1 MSKRWL
7 GVLVTVLIVA
17 AAAGGVLAIGG
28 SDDGTGA
35 ADGVPTD
42 LSGPFEPRPGEGP
55 EAPSFDL
62 PNFEGEGRITNADFE
77 GKPLVLNF
85 WASWCPFCIDEMPA
99 FEEVFQ
105 QFSGEV
111 AFLGVN
117 VQDERQLAKQ
127 LAEQTG
133 VTYPL
138 ALDEDGSL
146 LRDVQGRTMPT
157 TLLISADGHVV
168 HRFGGESTP
177 ADELT
182 GLILEHLLRPA

>member
-1 MSKRWL
+1 MGKTWF
-7 GVLVTVLIVA
+7 TV
-17 AAAGGVLAIGG
+17 
-28 SDDGTGA
+28 
-35 ADGVPTD
+35 
-42 LSGPFEPRPGEGP
+42 
-55 EAPSFDL
+55 
-62 PNFEGEGRITNADFE
+62 
-77 GKPLVLNF
+77 
-85 WASWCPFCIDEMPA
+85 
-99 FEEVFQ
+99 
-105 QFSGEV
+105 
-111 AFLGVN
+111 LGVN
-117 VQDERQLAKQ
+117 VQDEGELAEQ

-146 LRDVQGRTMPT
+146 LREVEGRSMPT

>member
-1 MSKRWL
+1 MDKKWFTVL
-7 GVLVTVLIVA
+7 GTVLVVGALVGA
-17 AAAGGVLAIGG
+17 VLAFGG
-28 SDDGTGA
+28 SDGSSGS
-35 ADGVPTD
+35 DGVATD
-42 LSGPFEPRPGEGP
+42 VSGPVEPRPGEGP

-62 PNFEGEGRITNADFE
+62 PNFEGEGQLTYADFE

-105 QFSGEV
+105 RFSGDV

-117 VQDERQLAKQ
+117 VQDERELAEQ

-146 LRDVQGRTMPT
+146 LREVEGRSMPT

-182 GLILEHLLRPA
+182 GLILEHLVRPA

>member
-1 MSKRWL
+1 MRRKWL
-7 GVLVTVLIVA
+7 TPLFTVLVVGALVAGVLVF
-17 AAAGGVLAIGG
+17 GG
-28 SDDGTGA
+28 SDGPSGSDGVA
-35 ADGVPTD
+35 ADVE
-42 LSGPFEPRPGEGP
+42 GPFEPRPGDGP

-62 PNFEGEGRITNADFE
+62 PNFEGEGQLTYADFE
-77 GKPLVLNF
+77 GTPLVLNF

-105 QFSGEV
+105 RFSGDV

-117 VQDERQLAKQ
+117 VQDQRELAEQ

-138 ALDEDGSL
+138 ALDEEGSL
-146 LRDVQGRTMPT
+146 LRDVQGRSMPT

-182 GLILEHLLRPA
+182 ELILEHLLRPA